1 MLWYT
6 GPFGCTGAPFSG
18 GGHGRRASMT
28 CGLYPAGDPTMPST
42 NPTYLKHAIGV
53 VPAFLLTLARSPPNP
68 NTICVNDAC
77 GGDTPSGITRLA
89 NG

>member
-1 MLWYT
+1 
-6 GPFGCTGAPFSG
+6 
-18 GGHGRRASMT
+18 
-28 CGLYPAGDPTMPST
+28 MPST